1 MEKSTIDFIN
11 ISLQIKHI
19 CLRHLTLN
27 VIWGIL
33 DCYLHFVDIVR
44 CVNFTNIVVSCSSH
58 SIYVRTQY
66 YKVWYMNTNILSNWN
81 RHVSF
86 KLSEERETRCTR
98 LFFQSRDVY
107 IVSKKSWTQWIKI
120 FFFYI
125 ISFIYCWFHS
135 LFIQEL
141 YTFLV
146 SMPTWIYILQLTHRY
161 NYTSYI
167 HLFWQNL
174 NTNINII
181 RGWDSL

>member
-1 MEKSTIDFIN
+1 MENQTIDFIH

-66 YKVWYMNTNILSNWN
+66 YKVWYMNTNILSNLN

-98 LFFQSRDVY
+98 LFFESRDVY
-107 IVSKKSWTQWIKI
+107 IVSKRAEHNGSKFSFSILFLLSIVGSIRCPFKNCTHFQYQCRHESI
-120 FFFYI
+120 FYSLRTDI
-125 ISFIYCWFHS
+125 ITLAIFTYFGK
-135 LFIQEL
+135 L
-141 YTFLV
+141 
-146 SMPTWIYILQLTHRY
+146 
-161 NYTSYI
+161 
-167 HLFWQNL
+167 
-174 NTNINII
+174 
-181 RGWDSL
+181 